1 MPNANI
7 IILIGRLTKNPELR
21 YTGKGTAV
29 ANFDM
34 AVNRVYGDKKED
46 TLFIECTAWEKLGE
60 VCTEY
65 LTKGSSVFVKG
76 RLHQDR
82 WQTKDGGNRTKHGVT
97 IEEIQFLDSKGGH
110 HSERRS
116 PTDAPDGI
124 DMDQSAEEFADDIND
139 GDLPF

>member
-1 MPNANI
+1 MANANI
-7 IILIGRLTKNPELR
+7 AILIGRLTKDTELR
-21 YTGKGTAV
+21 YTGNGKAV
-29 ANFDM
+29 ANFDL
-34 AVNRVYGDKKED
+34 AVNRTYGKDKDD
-46 TLFIECTAWEKLGE
+46 TIFIECTAWDKLAE

-65 LTKGSSVFVKG
+65 LAKGSTVFVKG
-76 RLHQDR
+76 RIHQDKWHDKEGR
-82 WQTKDGGNRTKHGVT
+82 ARMKHGVT

-139 GDLPF
+139 GDVPF